1 MISKNVREE
10 KLYYKFKKYMKK
22 TNQKY
27 NIGIIGS
34 GFIAR
39 GLIMALKD
47 HPNLRVSSVLTRRNL
62 SNMGEFPISAD
73 LITNDADTFIKES
86 DLAVECS
93 GDVIHG
99 TAMLEKVMD
108 AGLPVVTMNS
118 ELQIVTGTMLS
129 RKGTLVEAEGD
140 QPGSL
145 AALDIQV
152 RLMGF
157 KPIVYGNMK
166 RFLNLNPTSEE
177 MDYWSKRQGISLHQ
191 VTAFTDGTKVQI
203 EQTLV
208 ANGLG
213 ATIACRNLSGI
224 PCKAVEDGA
233 YRLGE
238 MAAAIGNPISDYILN
253 STGPAGVFVVA
264 THQSEQAPY
273 LEYLKLGKG
282 PHYVIIQPYHLCHLE
297 ISKTIMKVLS
307 GDKSYN
313 FNNGQNPTIQ
323 VAATAKRPIE
333 KGEFLKRGL
342 GSFDIR
348 GEAVKIKNYPEATP
362 IGLLQE
368 AKFIRAV
375 TEGQIVTFADVE
387 LPKSR
392 ALELW
397 QELLR
402 EIVPK

>member
-1 MISKNVREE
+1 
-10 KLYYKFKKYMKK
+10 MKK
-22 TNQKY
+22 INKKY

-34 GFIAR
+34 GFIAK
-39 GLIMALKD
+39 GLIMALKN
-47 HPNLRVSSVLTRRNL
+47 HPVLRVSSVLTRRAI
-62 SNMGEFPISAD
+62 SNVGEFPVSAN
-73 LITNDADTFIKES
+73 LITNDVDILVKNS
-86 DLAVECS
+86 DLVVECS

-118 ELQIVTGTMLS
+118 ELQIVTGTMLA
-129 RKGTLVEAEGD
+129 RKGMLVEAEGD

-145 AALDIQV
+145 AALDAHV
-152 RLMGF
+152 KLMGF
-157 KPIVYGNMK
+157 KPIVYGNIK
-166 RFLNLNPTSEE
+166 RFLNLNPAPDE

-203 EQTLV
+203 EQALV

-238 MAAAIGNPISDYILN
+238 MAASIGSPISDYVLS
-253 STGPAGVFVVA
+253 STGPAGVFIVA
-264 THQSEQAPY
+264 THEDEQAPY

-323 VAATAKRPIE
+323 VAAIAKRQIE

-342 GSFDIR
+342 GSFETR
-348 GEAVKIKNYPEATP
+348 GEAIKIKNHPEAVP

-375 TEGQIVTFADVE
+375 PEGQMITFADVE

-397 QELLR
+397 KELLS
-402 EIVPK
+402 EIVN